1 MANKSV
7 LELLASAPK
16 SELRRLP
23 TSVQPMDLL
32 GQMKNRENMLASA
45 LAEKQTRDR
54 RAEAA
59 KVRFAKNR
67 YLATGDK
74 AKALGFTPQMSMQL
88 GGQQSA
94 PVSPMFEP
102 GADVGAMT
110 AALRDR
116 PLLSPVQPE
125 RQLTAAD
132 LTEAYGPGYEG
143 RYYQPGNVGAGENLA
158 ALQSPPQ
165 GTDEALLQQY
175 PGLMTAA
182 LESNHMANRGTAAP
196 PIDTSPFS
204 TTTGSLDH
212 LSDLPPATGF
222 PTTVVDQYG
231 TRDYGPNADYTL
243 NPTLPASVQR
253 AGIQTELLPP
263 PPRQEALLEPVAPG
277 LEPPSDEFSGIE
289 APPRLLP
296 EYAPELAVPPKQ
308 QMEASA
314 LLPPEVPEL
323 LDRRQLMAEISSPII
338 AAEDLPPAIA
348 YPEERVTSPAVPVS
362 TTSVLTPAEQEARAA
377 TNKTSAGIVNPQI
390 RFTTADLNDPKLAVA
405 NEVLGEQ
412 AAKRIR
418 DLTPDYDASK
428 GNYGPRLAS
437 VQPTPNGQTKTKSV
451 LQPPVKTSSKTVSQ
465 IDKMIQTELASLTKE
480 APKDSTMPF
489 WNWLS
494 DFSAGLRAAGKSG
507 DQSLGAIADG
517 FANVRAKAKE
527 RAATRLATRKIS
539 IENIKN
545 LGEVREDIITADRQ
559 GGLGASATALFGSY
573 LKPGEVL
580 GPNGVVPRGFLGR
593 LGYDY
598 RTTGTYSTT
607 KAGRVMIDYH
617 TQDPAK
623 DKKVRFYPINQKTKL
638 PTNKGSLLISPMD
651 PKFMDYSRDPKYT
664 QTGPSETVDVL
675 SNAQMEKMFKDS
687 PEYLR
692 RLQETGASVRVN
704 YNSDG
709 TIKNYSIH
717 EPRSMKVQGFYDQKN
732 SVLFTGDANNP
743 VQMRDASRRGLVP
756 VTVQM
761 DGVGKSS
768 AVMLTNEINSA
779 RQAKAIIT
787 RLQELRQNQGGGAI
801 LGTIADAK
809 RSGGNFLDIITQV
822 GREIMPVYS
831 FGQEVSNDIANG
843 MVDPNV
849 EAWLNRD
856 LSEAKVLESSLIYKY
871 AKILKGTGRLNAD
884 DIQRAEKALSTRGF
898 LKSDVDIF
906 TRLESVLPLFEQTIT
921 DKTAQ
926 LKKARKSERPL
937 GAVQPLQASQVSS
950 LVSAFA
956 EDERFTRAPL
966 AVGIERL
973 LDNPSPTEIRLFNQ
987 FHGEGTAELIIQK
1000 AGQ

>member
-1 MANKSV
+1 
-7 LELLASAPK
+7 
-16 SELRRLP
+16 
-23 TSVQPMDLL
+23 
-32 GQMKNRENMLASA
+32 
-45 LAEKQTRDR
+45 
-54 RAEAA
+54 
-59 KVRFAKNR
+59 
-67 YLATGDK
+67 
-74 AKALGFTPQMSMQL
+74 
-88 GGQQSA
+88 
-94 PVSPMFEP
+94 
-102 GADVGAMT
+102 MT
-110 AALRDR
+110 
-116 PLLSPVQPE
+116 
-125 RQLTAAD
+125 
-132 LTEAYGPGYEG
+132 
-143 RYYQPGNVGAGENLA
+143 
-158 ALQSPPQ
+158 
-165 GTDEALLQQY
+165 
-175 PGLMTAA
+175 
-182 LESNHMANRGTAAP
+182 
-196 PIDTSPFS
+196 I
-204 TTTGSLDH
+204 
-212 LSDLPPATGF
+212 
-222 PTTVVDQYG
+222 
-231 TRDYGPNADYTL
+231 
-243 NPTLPASVQR
+243 
-253 AGIQTELLPP
+253 
-263 PPRQEALLEPVAPG
+263 
-277 LEPPSDEFSGIE
+277 
-289 APPRLLP
+289 
-296 EYAPELAVPPKQ
+296 
-308 QMEASA
+308 
-314 LLPPEVPEL
+314 
-323 LDRRQLMAEISSPII
+323 
-338 AAEDLPPAIA
+338 
-348 YPEERVTSPAVPVS
+348 
-362 TTSVLTPAEQEARAA
+362 
-377 TNKTSAGIVNPQI
+377 
-390 RFTTADLNDPKLAVA
+390 A
-405 NEVLGEQ
+405 NEVLGAQ
-412 AAKRIR
+412 AANYIR

-428 GNYGPRLAS
+428 GKLGPTLARAS
-437 VQPTPNGQTKTKSV
+437 VSPGGKTTTKSV
-451 LQPPVKTSSKTVSQ
+451 PQPPVKTSSNTVNQ
-465 IDKMIQTELASLTKE
+465 IDKMIQTELANLTKE

-494 DFSAGLRAAGKSG
+494 DFSAGLRAAGKKG
-507 DQSLGAIADG
+507 DQTLGAIADG

-527 RAATRLATRKIS
+527 RAATKLATRKIS

-545 LGEVREDIITADRQ
+545 LGEVREDIIKADRL
-559 GGLGASATALFGSY
+559 GGLGASATAMFSKY
-573 LKPGEVL
+573 LKPGEVV
-580 GPNGVVPRGFLGR
+580 GPNGVVPRGFANR

-607 KAGRVMIDYH
+607 KAGRVVIDWH

-709 TIKNYSIH
+709 TVKNYSIH
-717 EPRSMKVQGFYDQKN
+717 EPRTMKVQGFYDQKN
-732 SVLFTGDANNP
+732 SVLFTGDVSSP

-779 RQAKAIIT
+779 RQAKAIIE
-787 RLQELRQNQGGGAI
+787 RLQELRRNQGGGAI

-809 RSGGNFLDIITQV
+809 RSGGNFLDILTQV
-822 GREIMPVYS
+822 GKEIMPIYS

-906 TRLESVLPLFEQTIT
+906 TRFESVLPLFEQTIT

-973 LDNPSPTEIRLFNQ
+973 LANPSPAEIRLFNQ

>member
-1 MANKSV
+1 MARKSA
-7 LELLASAPK
+7 LELLQLADATNPDVRTLPMSLPEQRGNPANLAALQAARAS
-16 SELRRLP
+16 
-23 TSVQPMDLL
+23 T
-32 GQMKNRENMLASA
+32 
-45 LAEKQTRDR
+45 DR
-54 RAEAA
+54 RRNMAQDRLAL
-59 KVRFAKNR
+59 NR

-74 AKALGFTPQMSMQL
+74 AKALGFTPQMSMPFS
-88 GGQQSA
+88 GQQSA

-116 PLLSPVQPE
+116 PLLNPVQPE

-143 RYYQPGNVGAGENLA
+143 RYYQPGNIPAGENLA

-165 GTDEALLQQY
+165 GTDEALLRQY

-182 LESNHMANRGTAAP
+182 LESN
-196 PIDTSPFS
+196 
-204 TTTGSLDH
+204 
-212 LSDLPPATGF
+212 
-222 PTTVVDQYG
+222 
-231 TRDYGPNADYTL
+231 
-243 NPTLPASVQR
+243 LPANVQR

-263 PPRQEALLEPVAPG
+263 PPQPPQQTALLEPVNPRLTG
-277 LEPPSDEFSGIE
+277 LEPPSDRTMPFPNSLRDAVHSMMDDRPVTEIDLGFTPVVDTDTLPLQAPSTMLNPPVELVDRIDDGSARVDRLGDGTEILRDASGNIIASGELATAAIDVHALTPMVYPRDRETPE
-289 APPRLLP
+289 AP
-296 EYAPELAVPPKQ
+296 
-308 QMEASA
+308 
-314 LLPPEVPEL
+314 
-323 LDRRQLMAEISSPII
+323 
-338 AAEDLPPAIA
+338 
-348 YPEERVTSPAVPVS
+348 PAVPVS
-362 TTSVLTPAEQEARAA
+362 TTSVLTPAEQEAQAA

-390 RFTTADLNDPKLAVA
+390 SFTTADLNNPELAAA
-405 NEVLGEQ
+405 NEFLGKQ
-412 AAKRIR
+412 AANYIR

-428 GNYGPRLAS
+428 GNAGPKLAS
-437 VQPTPNGQTKTKSV
+437 VQPTPSGRTTTKSV
-451 LQPPVKTSSKTVSQ
+451 LQPPVKTSSNTVNQ
-465 IDKMIQTELASLTKE
+465 IDKMIQTELASLTKQ
-480 APKDSTMPF
+480 APTDSTMPF

-494 DFSAGLRAAGKSG
+494 DFSAGLRAAGKKG
-507 DQSLGAIADG
+507 DQTLGAIADG

-527 RAATRLATRKIS
+527 RAATELATRKIS

-545 LGEVREDIITADRQ
+545 LGEVREDIIKADRL
-559 GGLGASATALFGSY
+559 GGLGASATAMFSKY
-573 LKPGEVL
+573 LKPGEVV
-580 GPNGVVPRGFLGR
+580 GPNGVVPRGFANR

-607 KAGRVMIDYH
+607 KAGRVVIDWH

>member
-1 MANKSV
+1 MAEKSV
-7 LELLASAPK
+7 LELLANAPR
-16 SELRRLP
+16 SELRKLP
-23 TSVQPMDLL
+23 MSLPAQAGNPA
-32 GQMKNRENMLASA
+32 NLAG
-45 LAEKQTRDR
+45 LQ
-54 RAEAA
+54 AA
-59 KVRFAKNR
+59 KASTDIRRNVARERLALNR

-110 AALRDR
+110 AALRNQ
-116 PLLSPVQPE
+116 PILNPVQPE
-125 RQLTAAD
+125 QQLTAAD
-132 LTEAYGPGYEG
+132 RGTLYGPGYEG

-182 LESNHMANRGTAAP
+182 LES
-196 PIDTSPFS
+196 
-204 TTTGSLDH
+204 
-212 LSDLPPATGF
+212 
-222 PTTVVDQYG
+222 
-231 TRDYGPNADYTL
+231 
-243 NPTLPASVQR
+243 TLPASVQR

-263 PPRQEALLEPVAPG
+263 PPRQEALLEPVVPS
-277 LEPPSDEFSGIE
+277 LEPPSDVVGPLPMFDQSGIGFE
-289 APPRLLP
+289 PLSPFP
-296 EYAPELAVPPKQ
+296 EQ
-308 QMEASA
+308 QTAASA
-314 LLPPEVPEL
+314 SPGVPEL
-323 LDRRQLMAEISSPII
+323 LDRRQLMAEN
-338 AAEDLPPAIA
+338 LPPDIA
-348 YPEERVTSPAVPVS
+348 FPEERVTPEAPAAAPITPVS
-362 TTSVLTPAEQEARAA
+362 TATVPTPAEQEARAA

-390 RFTTADLNDPKLAVA
+390 SFTTADLNNPELAAA
-405 NEVLGEQ
+405 NEFLGEQ
-412 AAKRIR
+412 ATKRIR

-437 VQPTPNGQTKTKSV
+437 VRPTPSGQTTTKSV

-573 LKPGEVL
+573 LKPGEIL

-623 DKKVRFYPINQKTKL
+623 DKKVRFYPINKKTKL
-638 PTNKGSLLISPMD
+638 PTHQGSLLISPMD
-651 PKFMDYSRDPKYT
+651 PKFMDYSRNSEYT
-664 QTGPSETVDVL
+664 QTGPSETADVL
-675 SNAQMEKMFKDS
+675 STSEMKTMFKDR
-687 PEYLR
+687 PEYLN
-692 RLQETGASVRVN
+692 RLLETGASVKIQR
-704 YNSDG
+704 NSDG
-709 TIKNYSIH
+709 SVKNYMIEESK
-717 EPRSMKVQGFYDQKN
+717 PMQVTGYYDAEKR
-732 SVLFTGDANNP
+732 VFLPADKNNP
-743 VQMRDASRRGLVP
+743 THMKDVLRRGMVP
-756 VTVQM
+756 ITVQT
-761 DGVGKSS
+761 DTPGKGQK
-768 AVMLTNEINSA
+768 VNIVNKINSA
-779 RQAKAIIT
+779 RQGIEIIN
-787 RLQELRQNQGGGAI
+787 RLKEIRANQGGASI
-801 LGTIADAK
+801 LGSISKAKIA
-809 RSGGNFLDIITQV
+809 GGTFAEIIAQA
-822 GREIMPVYS
+822 GREFLPFYS
-831 FGQEVSNDIANG
+831 FGQELAFDQANN
-843 MVDPNV
+843 MVDENV
-849 EAWLNRD
+849 IRWLNRD
-856 LSEAKVLESSLIYKY
+856 LSEARVLESSLIYKY
-871 AKILKGTGRLNAD
+871 AKIIQKGTGRLNTD
-884 DIQRAEKALSTRGF
+884 DIDRAVVALGKKGF
-898 LKSDVDIF
+898 LQVDADIF
-906 TRLESVLPLFEQTIT
+906 ARYEAVLPLFQQTIEQQQS
-921 DKTAQ
+921 Q
-926 LKKARKSERPL
+926 LKEVKKASRPI
-937 GAVQPLQASQVSS
+937 GAGPAIQNVSGI
-950 LVSAFA
+950 VSAFA
-956 EDERFTRAPL
+956 EDDRFTNAPQ

-973 LDNPSPTEIRLFNQ
+973 LANPSPAEIRLFNQ
-987 FHGEGTAELIIQK
+987 YHGEGTAELIIQR